1 MRFGMYGKDVAQ
13 ERMEFVTYRL
23 RIQREDFMSTYSS
36 GPFNNIL
43 KSNGPWSVNFI
54 DCPTNEYFLY
64 LYNKVGKDYQWY
76 MLNLVDPNSLRK
88 YLDHTFMTTLHM
100 NGEPVGFGSFE
111 VGKNDKDVNITYFG
125 LAACA
130 IGRGV
135 GRHFLKHVVYTTFD
149 TCSTKDSA
157 WLYTTD
163 RDHPNALPSYKSVG
177 FQIEHVGIEHHWAPL
192 SVFRPDEV

>member
-13 ERMEFVTYRL
+13 EQMEFVTYRL
-23 RIQREDFMSTYSS
+23 RIQREDFMKSVD
-36 GPFNNIL
+36 L
-43 KSNGPWSVNFI
+43 KDIRLLECDCWSLNFVE
-54 DCPTNEYFLY
+54 CPTNEYFLY

-76 MLNLVDPNSLRK
+76 MLNLVNPDSLRE

-135 GRHFLKHVVYTTFD
+135 GRRFLKCVVNETFK

-177 FQIEHVGIEHHWAPL
+177 FQIEHVGIEHPWAPL